1 MAWWTQAGLTTT
13 IAHDALNGGGDRVA
27 NRLGGTNALLLSN
40 ASYPGKMASII
51 QDPGEFWGI
60 QGDGSLPI
68 QYNAAV
74 TRPGSGACVALI
86 RPDTGQVVLN
96 WNELDSTR
104 YLLNFYQD
112 PGDLNFKWAMSDN
125 NPVLSP
131 GNKVWQC
138 VGVQWTTTNY
148 RLYINGSWADIAR
161 PTSSSAIMPTTLKGM
176 CYGSNYLRGNL
187 AAMGVWSG
195 TVTLALLQNIESMMR
210 SELAATA
217 TTKTGIVYP
226 GIEKSSNGDQGQVV
240 GSPNAKGYLR
250 VTGKKDIYFGG
261 GDSIKGVVT
270 VENVPTGGKL
280 VRLFDKASAL
290 LVGETVSAAGTGAY
304 EFNGLD
310 GRKEYFVVAHDN
322 IRVYNAVISDMIVVN

>member
-27 NRLGGTNALLLSN
+27 NRLGGTNALLLN
-40 ASYPGKMASII
+40 VPALTTKFAAVV
-51 QDPGEFWGI
+51 QDPGEYWAI
-60 QGDGSLPI
+60 QGDGSISIP
-68 QYNAAV
+68 YNAAV

-290 LVGETVSAAGTGAY
+290 LVGETVSAAGTGSY

>member
-1 MAWWTQAGLTTT
+1 MAWWTQSGLTTT
-13 IAHDALNGGGDRVA
+13 IAHDALNGGGDRIL
-27 NRLGGTNALLLSN
+27 NRLGASN
-40 ASYPGKMASII
+40 PLFLTHASYPGKMAAVV
-51 QDPGEFWGI
+51 QDPGEYWGI
-60 QGDGSLPI
+60 QSDGSLPI

-74 TRPGSGACVALI
+74 TRPGSGACVALV
-86 RPDTGQVVLN
+86 RPDTAPLVLN
-96 WNELDSTR
+96 YNELDGGR
-104 YLLNFYQD
+104 YLMSFYQD
-112 PGDLNFKWAMSDN
+112 SVDGVFKWTMPDN

-131 GNKVWQC
+131 GNKLWQC
-138 VGVQWTTTNY
+138 VGVQWTTKNY
-148 RLYINGSWADIAR
+148 RIYINGSWADIAR
-161 PTSSSAIMPTTLKGM
+161 PTSSSAIMPTTLRGM
-176 CYGSNYLRGNL
+176 NYSNNFLRGNL

-210 SELAATA
+210 SELAAAA
-217 TTKTGIVYP
+217 TTKTGAVYP
-226 GIEKSSNGDQGQVV
+226 GLEKSSNGDQGQVV
-240 GSPNAKGYLR
+240 GPPNANGYLQ
-250 VTGKKDIYFGG
+250 VTGKRDIYFGG